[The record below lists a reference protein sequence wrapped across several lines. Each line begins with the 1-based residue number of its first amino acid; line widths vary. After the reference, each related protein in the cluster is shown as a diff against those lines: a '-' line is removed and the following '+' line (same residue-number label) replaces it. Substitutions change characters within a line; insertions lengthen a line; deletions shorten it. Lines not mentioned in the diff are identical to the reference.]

1 MKRCRAPACGKVIE
15 AEAAVTAGFPGER
28 WTSKQS
34 WRGDD
39 CGFPGERWTS
49 DPSKACVWRGGD
61 REFIDIGA
69 K

>member
-39 CGFPGERWTS
+39 CGFPGE
-49 DPSKACVWRGGD
+49 DGHP
-61 REFIDIGA
+61 IQA
-69 K
+69 KHVYGEEVIVSL